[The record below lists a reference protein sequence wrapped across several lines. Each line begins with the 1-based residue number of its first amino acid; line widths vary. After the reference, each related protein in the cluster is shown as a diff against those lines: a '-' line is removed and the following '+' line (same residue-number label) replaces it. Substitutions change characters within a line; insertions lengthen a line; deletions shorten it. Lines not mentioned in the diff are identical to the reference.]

1 VRTVPP
7 VRSAELKGGRRW
19 GGIVLLVFA
28 VALLLRLAPL
38 LELSDL
44 PTFRRLV
51 MDAARYDDLARDIL
65 AGSWLPA
72 EPFYQAPLYPYFL
85 ACIYTVFGISY
96 TAVRWVQVLLGAV
109 TVALLALGTGRA
121 FGRPAGLATGLLAAL
136 YGPLVLYAGLLLKPT
151 LGVFFLALLVVLL
164 LEGVRRSED
173 DRDGDGPTEEE
184 PEGAGSS
191 RAAWRAAGPPLLA
204 GIALGGAV
212 LLRGN
217 QLVLLPVLAVWLL
230 VRRWVHLRT
239 LRWAALDWRSG
250 ALFVLGVVLPLLP
263 VVWANHHAGGGW
275 QLTSGQGGMSFYI
288 GNVPGGS
295 GAYRPLSRGGHQ
307 PERQKADAQR
317 LAARWLEER
326 EGRAVTPEE
335 LTPGEV
341 SRILWRAAW
350 QEIVRAPGGWLR
362 LLARKAWWFWNAY
375 EVPDAEGL
383 VVYRELSAFLGL
395 APLGFG
401 WLVPLALVGLVP
413 AWRSSPRAAALL
425 VLGTAAV
432 FVSVV
437 LFFVFG
443 RYRLP
448 VVVFLLPLA
457 GMGAAWLV
465 TLARCRRW
473 RALGAA
479 VVLLAVTAVAVHAPA
494 IGESERQRQVS
505 ALWFNLGSAADRLA
519 AEVYRELP
527 RAEAPAELL
536 EQGLVRSAQGVAFL
550 DRAVGAHPN
559 LAVGWVELGVAWH
572 RRAVLLEVAGR
583 PEEALDAYG
592 RAVESLE
599 TGLALPREWM
609 PPELP
614 AQAAEVLAA
623 VRANRSRLE
632 AAMAGEPARG
642 ERPPRHH
649 DQGAGPP

>member
-1 VRTVPP
+1 MRTVPP
-7 VRSAELKGGRRW
+7 VRSAELNDGRRW
-19 GGIVLLVFA
+19 GGIVLLLFA

-51 MDAARYDDLARDIL
+51 MDAARYDGLARDIL

-85 ACIYTVFGISY
+85 ACIYAVFGVSY
-96 TAVRWVQVLLGAV
+96 TAVRWVQALLGAA
-109 TVALLALGTGRA
+109 TVALLALGTGRVL
-121 FGRPAGLATGLLAAL
+121 GRPAGLATGVLAAF

-151 LGVFFLALLVVLL
+151 LGVFFLTLLVVLL
-164 LEGVRRSED
+164 FEGVRRGED
-173 DRDGDGPTEEE
+173 DRDDRSGE
-184 PEGAGSS
+184 SVKS
-191 RAAWRAAGPPLLA
+191 RAVWLAAGPPLLA

-217 QLVLLPVLAVWLL
+217 HLVLLPVLAGWLL

-250 ALFVLGVVLPLLP
+250 GLFVLGVVLPLLP

-288 GNVPGGS
+288 GNVPGSS
-295 GAYRPLSRGGHQ
+295 GVYRPLSRGGHQ

-317 LAARWLEER
+317 LAARWLEQR
-326 EGRAVTPEE
+326 EGRAVAPEE
-335 LTPGEV
+335 LSSGEV

-350 QEIVRAPGGWLR
+350 REIVRAPGGWLR

-395 APLGFG
+395 APVGFG
-401 WLVPLALVGLVP
+401 WLTPLAVLGLLP
-413 AWRSSPRAAALL
+413 AFRRSPRAAALL
-425 VLGTAAV
+425 LLGTAAV

-457 GMGAAWLV
+457 GTGAAWLV

-479 VVLLAVTAVAVHAPA
+479 VVLLAVTAVVVNTPAV
-494 IGESERQRQVS
+494 GESERQRQVS

-519 AEVYRELP
+519 AEAYRELP

-536 EQGLVRSAQGVAFL
+536 ERGLVRSAQGVAFL
-550 DRAVGAHPN
+550 DRAVEAHPN

-583 PEEALDAYG
+583 PEEALAAYG

-599 TGLALPREWM
+599 TGLASPREWM

-614 AQAAEVLAA
+614 AQAVEVLAA

-632 AAMAGEPARG
+632 AARAGEPARG
-642 ERPPRHH
+642 ERPPRH
-649 DQGAGPP
+649 DGQGAGPP